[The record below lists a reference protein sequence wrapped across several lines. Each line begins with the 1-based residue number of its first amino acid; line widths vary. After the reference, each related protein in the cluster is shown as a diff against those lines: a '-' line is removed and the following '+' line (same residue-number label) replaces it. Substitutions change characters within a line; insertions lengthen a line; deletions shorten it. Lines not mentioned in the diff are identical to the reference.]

1 LLTPQ
6 LDRRAPVSLRG
17 ASFIRND
24 GDRMPEQ
31 QCGSTVRSRSAL
43 RLRIGIAVGSIV
55 LLGFVSSVQ
64 AAPDQ
69 PNADIITR
77 GKYLTDAGDCVACH
91 SRPDG
96 EAFAGGRYLPTPF
109 GPLSTPNITPDKQTG
124 IGDWSDDQFYRV
136 FHEGIGK
143 DGEYLY
149 PAMPYPWYTKV
160 TRDDVL
166 AIKAYLFSLKPVH
179 APRQPNH
186 LMFPFNIRLGL
197 LAWNEAFFREGTFQ
211 PDPGK
216 SPEVNRG
223 AYLVQGLGH
232 CGECHN
238 GHSILGSGN
247 AAQPLRGG
255 VIQDWYAPDLTSDV
269 HEGIGRYSD
278 EQIVTYLKSGQA
290 TGLGAAAG
298 PMAETIHDSLS
309 KLTDDDLHAIVAYLK
324 STSAEASYRSAQLS
338 DYTGPQPAGRET
350 YLNYCVSCHQ
360 PDGKG
365 VAGAVASLVG
375 DGAVLAGGPQD
386 VIRVILGGIE
396 AKGTDAP
403 MPAIGAGMTDQQIAD
418 VTNYVRQAW
427 GNTAPPTAG
436 PGMVGDLRKS
446 TVEALYGGTT
456 AECPQISQ
464 PDIAAGVSDP
474 KAGIAKAL
482 RAMTLANVLQTT
494 EEIVP
499 KLKAA
504 APNASQAD
512 IVNGLTLA
520 YCPIVRQDPNI
531 PEQRK
536 VTQLDEFSE
545 RVYSYLRSNGKE

>member
-1 LLTPQ
+1 
-6 LDRRAPVSLRG
+6 
-17 ASFIRND
+17 
-24 GDRMPEQ
+24 M
-31 QCGSTVRSRSAL
+31 
-43 RLRIGIAVGSIV
+43 
-55 LLGFVSSVQ
+55 
-64 AAPDQ
+64 
-69 PNADIITR
+69 
-77 GKYLTDAGDCVACH
+77 
-91 SRPDG
+91 
-96 EAFAGGRYLPTPF
+96 
-109 GPLSTPNITPDKQTG
+109 
-124 IGDWSDDQFYRV
+124 
-136 FHEGIGK
+136 
-143 DGEYLY
+143 
-149 PAMPYPWYTKV
+149 
-160 TRDDVL
+160 
-166 AIKAYLFSLKPVH
+166 
-179 APRQPNH
+179 
-186 LMFPFNIRLGL
+186 
-197 LAWNEAFFREGTFQ
+197 
-211 PDPGK
+211 
-216 SPEVNRG
+216 
-223 AYLVQGLGH
+223 
-232 CGECHN
+232 
-238 GHSILGSGN
+238 
-247 AAQPLRGG
+247 
-255 VIQDWYAPDLTSDV
+255 

-324 STSAEASYRSAQLS
+324 STPAEESYRGAQLS

-375 DGAVLAGGPQD
+375 DGAVLAAGPQD

-446 TVEALYGGTT
+446 TVEALYGGKSGQ
-456 AECPQISQ
+456 CPQIS
-464 PDIAAGVSDP
+464 PPEIAAGVSDP
-474 KAGIAKAL
+474 KTGIAGAL
-482 RAMTLANVLQTT
+482 RAMTQANVLQTT
-494 EEIVP
+494 EEVVP

-504 APNASQAD
+504 APDASQAD

-531 PEQRK
+531 PEERK

-545 RVYSYLRSNGKE
+545 RVYSYLKSNGKE